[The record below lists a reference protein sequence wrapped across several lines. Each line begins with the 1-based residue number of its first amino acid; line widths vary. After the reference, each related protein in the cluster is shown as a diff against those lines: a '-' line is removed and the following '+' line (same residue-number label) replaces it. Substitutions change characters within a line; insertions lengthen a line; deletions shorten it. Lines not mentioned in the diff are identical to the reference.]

1 MNNPK
6 RIRELSGY
14 SVREMA
20 CRLGVSTQRVYAIEG
35 ADDWQVSTLMSYYKA
50 CVGKGSLD
58 TPDERALLVLAA
70 KALTGSLERWA
81 KSEAGSSEVVHMDFD
96 YLVRTWALTFNRAE
110 EAASKAEPDGEF
122 QALMRKRVDEM
133 CSFIDGMPGN
143 VGDYTES
150 TSSDGVWTV
159 SMSVHREEKTAGEF
173 EGEY

>member
-20 CRLGVSTQRVYAIEG
+20 RRLGVTTQRVYAIEG
-35 ADDWQVSTLMSYYKA
+35 ADDWQVSTVMSYYKA
-50 CVGKGSLD
+50 CVGRGALD

-81 KSEAGSSEVVHMDFD
+81 KSEAGSSEVIQMDFD
-96 YLVRTWALTFNRAE
+96 YLVRTWAQVFQRA
-110 EAASKAEPDGEF
+110 ADEPTPD
-122 QALMRKRVDEM
+122 K
-133 CSFIDGMPGN
+133 P
-143 VGDYTES
+143 
-150 TSSDGVWTV
+150 
-159 SMSVHREEKTAGEF
+159 AGKY

>member
-20 CRLGVSTQRVYAIEG
+20 SRLGVTTQRVYAIES
-35 ADDWQVSTLMSYYKA
+35 ASDWQMSTVMSYYKA

-58 TPDERALLVLAA
+58 TPGERSLLVLAA

-81 KSEAGSSEVVHMDFD
+81 KSEAGSSELIQMDFD
-96 YLVRTWALTFNRAE
+96 SLTRTWERVFSRA
-110 EAASKAEPDGEF
+110 GE
-122 QALMRKRVDEM
+122 QT
-133 CSFIDGMPGN
+133 P
-143 VGDYTES
+143 
-150 TSSDGVWTV
+150 
-159 SMSVHREEKTAGEF
+159 EKPAGEF